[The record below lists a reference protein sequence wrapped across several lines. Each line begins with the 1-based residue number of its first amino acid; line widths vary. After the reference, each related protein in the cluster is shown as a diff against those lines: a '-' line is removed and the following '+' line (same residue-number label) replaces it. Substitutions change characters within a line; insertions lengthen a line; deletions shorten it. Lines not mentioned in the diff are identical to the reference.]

1 MTIFLFFGC
10 LPLNNKQR
18 LYRAVMCT
26 VMCTIVCAVVGDNMC
41 EAMGACKFV
50 VHVYV

>member
-26 VMCTIVCAVVGDNMC
+26 VMCAVMCIVLTDIMCIVMCAC
-41 EAMGACKFV
+41 RFV
-50 VHVYV
+50 VNASF